1 MKDALFFIVAS
12 IYLIAILLLT
22 SCESL
27 HNAQEKS
34 AVVALTTGP
43 IEYVWAC
50 LGLWND
56 GEQTKKSRP

>member
-1 MKDALFFIVAS
+1 MKRI
-12 IYLIAILLLT
+12 LILCLLT

-34 AVVALTTGP
+34 AVVAITTGP

-56 GEQTKKSRP
+56 GEQPKGRRL